1 MSKFKKLVFDKP
13 FGSIE
18 PGTTLEYS
26 DDDEMYLFDERSE
39 TNLDSDSN
47 SAMMVNDSTIMMTPE
62 YANKLVQKGVLK
74 VVEDLKQT
82 DSQNKKQNFVNVFDE
97 IDRLE
102 SGINDD
108 MTAIELRRKNS
119 NDYNYKDAALYYR
132 LDGQKSV
139 LSYLKS
145 LKK

>member
-26 DDDEMYLFDERSE
+26 DDDEMYLFDERNE

-47 SAMMVNDSTIMMTPE
+47 SAMMVNNSTIMMTPE

-102 SGINDD
+102 SSINDG
-108 MTAIELRRKNS
+108 MKALELRRKSN
-119 NDYNYKDAALYYR
+119 NDYNYKDATLYYR
-132 LDGQKSV
+132 FEGEKSI